1 MIIIVS
7 VFVQRDI
14 FNLSSES
21 GGSSRNLSINTLF
34 SVWVYKEMYR
44 VRSIEAKDNKD
55 ERGC

>member
-21 GGSSRNLSINTLF
+21 GRH
-34 SVWVYKEMYR
+34 R
-44 VRSIEAKDNKD
+44 VIYQLKHCSAHEFIKRCIESIEAKDNKD
-55 ERGC
+55 EYVRL